1 MPKGI
6 RNRDDNPSFVITARM
21 NPELSEA
28 EAQAWEIWQS
38 IDRRT
43 VIKQGFTSKAELLA
57 TALIQYINGQ
67 PESRDGNVERL
78 LKQILSKLNSGGF
91 IQAPAF
97 TQNETDVLI
106 DFAQN
111 RQMLDDLIGD
121 NQ

>member
-21 NPELSEA
+21 NPELSET